1 MRILTAYALS
11 LTAIAALTLP
21 AMAAPEKTSPNIAQ
35 TITAKDVQAV
45 TFSLEH
51 LTLSP
56 TPGVAA
62 SQWGVGGAG
71 FFPFN
76 PSWGLNVDGGLYAI
90 STPGSASTNGTRLQ
104 VSLVTPWSKQLGGI
118 ITPSGRAGL
127 SVGFQNN
134 STAGFSTQ
142 TWNYGGFIDVFPT
155 YNLTLSAKA
164 GIVTNCAASNGYYLG
179 AGASL
184 YATPDFSFKGTYDY
198 SRFNAF
204 GGSNESDYGLRA
216 DYRLPNTALAVYG
229 GYARSNFS
237 PLTSFHVD
245 TTTLGLRLY
254 GGANKSATLVDQQRN
269 GTIDNSNLYLGL
281 QCRF

>member
-1 MRILTAYALS
+1 MKTLS
-11 LTAIAALTLP
+11 AFVLSIAFVAVP
-21 AMAAPEKTSPNIAQ
+21 AVPASGQARPPQAAPVKPMSAEE
-35 TITAKDVQAV
+35 VV
-45 TFSLEH
+45 FMVEH
-51 LTLSP
+51 QTLSQSP
-56 TPGVAA
+56 APAGN
-62 SQWGVGGAG
+62 QWSLGAAG
-71 FFPFN
+71 FFPFS
-76 PSWGLNVDGGLYAI
+76 PTWGLNVDGGLYTI
-90 STPGSASTNGTRLQ
+90 TTPGSATTNGTRLQ

-164 GIVTNCAASNGYYLG
+164 GIVTKCAASNGYYLG

-184 YATPDFSFKGTYDY
+184 YATPDFSIKGTYDY

-216 DYRLPNTALAVYG
+216 DYKLPSTPLALYG

-237 PLTSFHVD
+237 PLTTFHVD
-245 TTTLGLRLY
+245 TTTLGLAYR
-254 GGANKSATLVDQQRN
+254 GGGNKGATLVDQQRN
-269 GTIDNSNLYLGL
+269 GTLDNSNLYLGL

>member
-1 MRILTAYALS
+1 MRTLTAYALS
-11 LTAIAALTLP
+11 IAAVASLSLPAIAG
-21 AMAAPEKTSPNIAQ
+21 PEKTTTSTAQNISQ
-35 TITAKDVQAV
+35 KNIDAV

-56 TPGVAA
+56 TPGTNA
-62 SQWGVGGAG
+62 SQWGVGAAG

-76 PSWGLNVDGGLYAI
+76 PSWGLNIDGGLYTI
-90 STPGSASTNGTRLQ
+90 TTPGSATTNGSRLQ

-142 TWNYGGFIDVFPT
+142 TWNYGGFIDVYPT

-164 GIVTNCAASNGYYLG
+164 GIVTKCAASNGYYLG

-184 YATPDFSFKGTYDY
+184 YATPDFSIKGTYDY

-216 DYRLPNTALAVYG
+216 NYQLSNTPLALYG

-245 TTTLGLRLY
+245 TTTLGLEYR
-254 GGANKSATLVDQQRN
+254 GGGNKGASLVDSQRN
-269 GTIDNSNLYLGL
+269 GTLDNSNLYLGL